1 VYDVGG
7 FIHRRNS
14 LSWWFRLCPSQG
26 GCTVSQ
32 IPLRR
37 KREKQKPKQPS
48 PKNVH
53 TEKMVHPAG
62 ILLSSRTLKKRHLA
76 WAKARPSFRR

>member
-1 VYDVGG
+1 M
-7 FIHRRNS
+7 
-14 LSWWFRLCPSQG
+14 
-26 GCTVSQ
+26 
-32 IPLRR
+32 PLRR